1 VPDDEK
7 QPDDD
12 KTKPEDGGDAE
23 AAPAEE
29 EGAAA
34 GGDKFRPEAIAER
47 VDAIGEETDIDR
59 LAREEEAKLT
69 ERKKK
74 AKKGKKGG
82 LESAASKRLARIG
95 EGKVKRPSTG
105 RAASGQSM
113 EADPLLDRTVRLG
126 EWLKE
131 HQQVFG
137 AIVAAALL
145 TGGGL
150 LGWTYWQ
157 NKRDADASALL
168 ATGFADERG
177 AVANKD
183 DDEEEEDGKQAS
195 LYPTFKTAAE
205 RREAALAA
213 YRKVEAKYAG
223 TGAAILARLSEAGV
237 LLDQGDAKGARG
249 AYEDVKASPLASAD
263 AQVRGRALEGIGFAD
278 ELLAQTEPDAK
289 DKHLDAALSAY
300 KQLEQIDLK
309 GFKELGMY
317 HEARVVQAKGDKAKA
332 VELLKDVAKRVSEP
346 GESHPF
352 AYLQSVAEDRLRDLD
367 PSALPP
373 KPTGGPM
380 GGPMGGGPGGPGG
393 KGGPDM
399 NDPRVREIMRQ
410 LEEQMKQKGGGQ
422 GLPLPIPGASK

>member
-1 VPDDEK
+1 VPEDDK
-7 QPDDD
+7 QPDHDN
-12 KTKPEDGGDAE
+12 TEPEEEGGDA
-23 AAPAEE
+23 ASAPAED
-29 EGAAA
+29 GATA

-47 VDAIGEETDIDR
+47 VGSIGEESDIDR
-59 LAREEEAKLT
+59 LAAEEEAKLT
-69 ERKKK
+69 ERKRK
-74 AKKGKKGG
+74 AKKGKKG

-95 EGKVKRPSTG
+95 ETKVKRPSAG
-105 RAASGQSM
+105 RGGGGPSMQS
-113 EADPLLDRTVRLG
+113 DPLLDRTVRLG

-137 AIVAAALL
+137 ALVAVALL
-145 TGGGL
+145 AGGGL
-150 LGWTYWQ
+150 LGWSYWQ

-168 ATGFADERG
+168 STGFANERG
-177 AVANKD
+177 TVTTKDD
-183 DDEEEEDGKQAS
+183 DDEEEGKPAS

-205 RREAALAA
+205 RREAAIAV
-213 YRKVEAKYAG
+213 YRKVESKYPG
-223 TGAAILARLSEAGV
+223 TGAAILARLAEAGV
-237 LLDQGDAKGARG
+237 LLDQGDAKGARA
-249 AYEDVKASPLASAD
+249 AYEDVKASPLATAD
-263 AQVRGRALEGIGFAD
+263 AQVRGRAFEGIGFAD
-278 ELLAQTEPDAK
+278 ELLAKTEPDAK

-373 KPTGGPM
+373 KPAGGM
-380 GGPMGGGPGGPGG
+380 MGGGAHGG

-399 NDPRVREIMRQ
+399 SDPRMQELMRQ
-410 LEEQMKQKGGGQ
+410 FEEQMKQKGGSGE
-422 GLPLPIPGASK
+422 GVPLPLPAPGPSK